1 MSSLLTAAA
10 RPKARGHCQ
19 KQTADATPDMCEKTT
34 VFKQAWGVA
43 AESGAL
49 RLRGQALPKGE
60 RPGMADRGRFR
71 LRRRRCTDL
80 AKRGTRLVDQKLD
93 DVPGSVG
100 AQRAKA
106 PQKGL
111 AGKRRLRAQRQRA
124 HHVGAAAYAAVHQ
137 DYRPTSHLCGDAGQH
152 VDRGG

>member
-19 KQTADATPDMCEKTT
+19 KQTADATPDMREKTT

-49 RLRGQALPKGE
+49 RQALPKGE
-60 RPGMADRGRFR
+60 RPGMADRRGGRFH
-71 LRRRRCTDL
+71 RRRCADL
-80 AKRGTRLVDQKLD
+80 TKRGTRLVDQKLD
-93 DVPGSVG
+93 DV
-100 AQRAKA
+100 ARTLRAERAKT

-111 AGKRRLRAQRQRA
+111 AGKRRLRTQR
-124 HHVGAAAYAAVHQ
+124 
-137 DYRPTSHLCGDAGQH
+137 
-152 VDRGG
+152 